1 MTIYKYGHTHANI
14 TTLFF
19 TNAENTNGGETQ
31 IKSCATQ
38 TCATLGN
45 TSFKLSAKVV

>member
-31 IKSCATQ
+31 KKAVQ
-38 TCATLGN
+38 R
-45 TSFKLSAKVV
+45 KVVPPWEIQALNFLQK